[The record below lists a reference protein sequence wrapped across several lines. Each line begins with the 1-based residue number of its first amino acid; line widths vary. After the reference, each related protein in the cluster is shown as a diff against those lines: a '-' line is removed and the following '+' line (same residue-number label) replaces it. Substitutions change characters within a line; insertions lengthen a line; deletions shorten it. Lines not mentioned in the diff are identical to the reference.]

1 MEPLP
6 ILLVAGGEVY
16 TPSPIGRADV
26 LVVGRRI
33 LRVGGVDRRAL
44 DALGVEWQL
53 VDASGGYVVPGLID
67 VHQHLLGGSGEGGFA
82 LMHPPITLMEI
93 VRAGITTVV
102 GVLGVDTTMQN
113 PAALLGRVKALREQG
128 MSAYMWTGGYD
139 IPPRTLLGS
148 VRQDM
153 MFVEEVVGAG
163 EIAIADRRG
172 LGASPQQLS
181 QLVRDASVG
190 GLLSGKAGVTHFH
203 VGEEPARLAV
213 LRQLIDEHGVDPALL
228 YPTHVQRN
236 AALLDEAIA
245 LARRGATLDFDVAE
259 QDLARW
265 YRHYREHDGPP
276 DRLTV
281 SSDTDSATPD
291 MLAAQLRGLVKH
303 HGVPLEEMLRL
314 VTTNPA
320 RILKLEGHGCLAA
333 GACGDVVVL
342 DRGDLTVRE
351 VIARGRRMI
360 VGGTPAVRDRFLDGS
375 ARHVALHGAR
385 YTEIG
390 EG

>member
-1 MEPLP
+1 MEPSP

-26 LVVGRRI
+26 LVVGDRI
-33 LRVGGVDRRAL
+33 LRVGTVDRRAL

-53 VDASGGYVVPGLID
+53 VDAAGGVVVPGFID
-67 VHQHLLGGSGEGGFA
+67 VHEHLLGGSGEGGFA
-82 LMHPPITLMEI
+82 KMSPPITLMEI

-128 MSAYMWTGGYD
+128 LSAYMWTGGYD

-172 LGASPQQLS
+172 LGATPQQLS

-190 GLLSGKAGVTHFH
+190 GHLSGKAGVVHFH
-203 VGEEPARLAV
+203 VGEEPSRLAV
-213 LRQLIDEHGVDPALL
+213 LRALVDEHAVDPALL

-236 AALLDEAIA
+236 AGLLDEAIA
-245 LARRGATLDFDVAE
+245 LAKRGATLDFDVAE

-281 SSDTDSATPD
+281 SSDADSGTPD

-303 HGVPLEEMLRL
+303 HGVALEAMLPL

-320 RILKLEGHGCLAA
+320 RVLKLRGHGRLTP
-333 GACGDVVVL
+333 GATGDVVVL
-342 DRGDLTVRE
+342 ERGDLVVRE
-351 VIARGRRMI
+351 VIARGRRMV
-360 VGGTPAVRDRFLDGS
+360 VGETPAVRDRFLETS
-375 ARHVALHGAR
+375 SRHVGLHGAQ
-385 YTEIG
+385 YAEIG